1 MKDIVEFPSRL
12 SFLNKG
18 TQEGGVVLKV
28 TVTSTGKDLDSLL
41 DERFGRT
48 SYFIIMDTDSD
59 KIEVIENQNS
69 NSAHGTGV
77 QVAQFVSGMG
87 AKALITGNVG
97 PNAMRVLKASG
108 IDIFRANSMTVREAL
123 QSFADG
129 KLEKLSDATTD
140 PHNA

>member
-1 MKDIVEFPSRL
+1 M
-12 SFLNKG
+12 
-18 TQEGGVVLKV
+18 KV